1 MDFRVTEEQQALLQE
16 VDRAC
21 KEIRPYENECY
32 LSHHLNDRIVP
43 VFARAHLLGLPV
55 REEYG
60 GGGADLL
67 TYALAL
73 ERIGQEGT
81 SVRTFFS
88 GHVSLGMLTL
98 QEWGTEEQK
107 QRFLPAACRG
117 EKVFAFGLTEP
128 AAGSDPASMR
138 STFEEAGDTF
148 RLNGS
153 KHWISNGSIA
163 DVAIVFA
170 RERAGG
176 EISAFLVERGSP
188 GFTAD
193 TQKHKMGLFSSDTGI
208 LHFDDCRVPRE
219 NLLGPKGKG
228 LSVAFS
234 ALMSGRL
241 SVAAGNV
248 GVMQDCL
255 HEAVEYAKTRVQH
268 GKPIARHQLVQ
279 RHIGIITA
287 NLEAARLLT
296 YSAAMKKMEY
306 EADRTNLHR
315 REEADNQI
323 ARAKYFVSNVAFDAA
338 HRTVQVF
345 GAAGYSFECR
355 AARHECD
362 TRVTQIYE
370 GTNEILEQ
378 KIAVGVLGKE
388 YAAFR

>member
-1 MDFRVTEEQQALLQE
+1 MDFKITEEQRALLQE

-21 KEIRPYENECY
+21 KEIRPYESECY
-32 LSHHLNDRIVP
+32 LNHRLNDRIVP
-43 VFARAHLLGLPV
+43 VFTRAHLLGLPV

-60 GGGADLL
+60 GAGADLL

-81 SVRTFFS
+81 AVRTFFS

-138 STFEEAGDTF
+138 STFEVAGDHF

-153 KHWISNGSIA
+153 KHWISNGSIC

-170 RERAGG
+170 RDRSGG
-176 EISAFLVERGSP
+176 EISAFLIEKGSP
-188 GFTAD
+188 GFAAD

-208 LHFDDCRVPRE
+208 LHFDDCRVPKE
-219 NLLGPKGKG
+219 NRLGPAGKG
-228 LSVAFS
+228 LNVAFS

-248 GVMQDCL
+248 GVMEDCL
-255 HEAVEYAKTRVQH
+255 HEAAEYAKQRVQH

-279 RHIGIITA
+279 RHIGIISA

-296 YSAAMKKMEY
+296 YSAALKKVEY
-306 EADRTNLHR
+306 EADRTNVAR
-315 REEADNQI
+315 RDDADNQI

-378 KIAVGVLGKE
+378 KIALSVLGKE